1 MFYRIQ
7 SFIYIGYIFLTTCV
21 IFVVE
26 DEGMSDFKTL
36 ETTHVE
42 SQKTTPSVEHS
53 SYHLSQESEAQFTK
67 PSSPALKATTA
78 NLSPLQPTQVNTD
91 NADNFGDVKNTSK
104 TSPPDTLDNL
114 NTDENV
120 DSKAP
125 STSQT
130 QTIPSPIQ
138 TTHTQ
143 DESDTTSS
151 EIETQKTFPKT
162 TYIPLNSTNKLQDQM
177 THILPTVSS
186 TKVSPSSLLSSVFVK
201 QNGAGLT
208 SDTIKAKSNVSSVL
222 SVGGDESE
230 QPTVINVNSSTDET
244 DFEMED
250 KVTKPGT
257 VSL

>member
-1 MFYRIQ
+1 MFYLMQ
-7 SFIYIGYIFLTTCV
+7 AFICIGYIFLTTCV
-21 IFVVE
+21 IFVIE

-42 SQKTTPSVEHS
+42 SQRTTPSVKHS
-53 SYHLSQESEAQFTK
+53 SYHSTQESKAQFTK

-78 NLSPLQPTQVNTD
+78 NISPLQPTQVNTD
-91 NADNFGDVKNTSK
+91 NADFNNVKNASK

-120 DSKAP
+120 ASKAP

-177 THILPTVSS
+177 THILPSVSS